1 MEKIIDFFKETSWD
15 FYIPL
20 TIVIVCVAWFVV
32 TFYKENKRV
41 NKYRKDIQQQ
51 IVNEEMAKR
60 IANKYKGHE
69 VNNH

>member
-1 MEKIIDFFKETSWD
+1 MEKIIVFFKETSWD
-15 FYIPL
+15 FVIPL
-20 TIVIVCVAWFVV
+20 TITIVCVVWFVV
-32 TFYKENKRV
+32 AFYKENKRV

-60 IANKYKGHE
+60 IADKYKGHE